1 VIDGPSLPQHITAPG
16 PVAATEAVSDLP
28 LLGYDSRSATH
39 IIASLRGLSQRE
51 LRAIDAHERQGADRP
66 EIRERIAELVCDE
79 PWIGYDAQS
88 TEVIMRFLRKS
99 GSSQAREVHVYE
111 RAHRDR
117 GGIVSA
123 ADKRFVTRPA

>member
-1 VIDGPSLPQHITAPG
+1 
-16 PVAATEAVSDLP
+16 VSDLP

-39 IIASLRGLSQRE
+39 IIASL
-51 LRAIDAHERQGADRP
+51 ADRP

-99 GSSQAREVHVYE
+99 GSSQAREVHAYE